1 MDVARPYTAV
11 CPSLD
16 GEVLRVLS
24 GTASALTGREVARL
38 TGRSSH
44 SGVLSV
50 LNRLTEHGLVT
61 RVELNSAALFSLNR
75 EHIAYPAVAALA
87 GLRAALLDFIRE
99 AVRMWDVQ
107 PIHLSM
113 FGSAARGDGNTRSD
127 IDLLVV
133 RPEEVEEEDPRWREQ
148 FETLREA
155 IERKTGNVVS
165 MLEISEPE
173 LDRLRDEEPPIVE
186 ALRAEA
192 ITLSGPRAS
201 ELLR

>member
-1 MDVARPYTAV
+1 
-11 CPSLD
+11 
-16 GEVLRVLS
+16 
-24 GTASALTGREVARL
+24 
-38 TGRSSH
+38 
-44 SGVLSV
+44 V

-61 RVELNSAALFSLNR
+61 RLELNSAALFSLNR
-75 EHIAYPAVAALA
+75 EHIAYPAVATLA

-99 AVRMWDVQ
+99 AVRTWEVQ

-133 RPEEVEEEDPRWREQ
+133 RPTEVEEENPRWREQ

>member
-61 RVELNSAALFSLNR
+61 RIESQNAYILCRHPNEEHDCLFFICRTCGMTTEAPDDGIRNLLLKEASSLGFGIDKQILEVVGLCKNCARKSA
-75 EHIAYPAVAALA
+75 
-87 GLRAALLDFIRE
+87 
-99 AVRMWDVQ
+99 
-107 PIHLSM
+107 
-113 FGSAARGDGNTRSD
+113 
-127 IDLLVV
+127 
-133 RPEEVEEEDPRWREQ
+133 
-148 FETLREA
+148 
-155 IERKTGNVVS
+155 
-165 MLEISEPE
+165 
-173 LDRLRDEEPPIVE
+173 
-186 ALRAEA
+186 
-192 ITLSGPRAS
+192 
-201 ELLR
+201 